1 MQSGTVNAPWSYLTL
16 DTAKANSLAVI
27 DYVECDSK
35 QVLGMVHFGSIPFVI
50 ASVI

>member
-1 MQSGTVNAPWSYLTL
+1 MQSGTVNAPWSYMTF

-35 QVLGMVHFGSIPFVI
+35 QVPCFYATWSYQQQ
-50 ASVI
+50 